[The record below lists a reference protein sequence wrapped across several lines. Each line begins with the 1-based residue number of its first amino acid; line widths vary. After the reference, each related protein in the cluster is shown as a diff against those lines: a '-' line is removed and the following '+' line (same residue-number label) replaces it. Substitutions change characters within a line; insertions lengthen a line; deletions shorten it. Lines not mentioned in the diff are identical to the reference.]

1 MLRLSYLSDELL
13 DLMDVG
19 KLGVVQGVSISYLD
33 EDDQQLVLVAIEDTQ
48 VNMNKDQ
55 AQKIKELGESKS
67 LNLEVIRMLLTDKKK
82 KERKYT
88 MKSDIISRY
97 FEEDAT
103 DDDIEQVIVM
113 LLEKWKEGVRN
124 G

>member
-55 AQKIKELGESKS
+55 AQRIRELGESKS
-67 LNLEVIRMLLTDKKK
+67 LNLEVIRMLLRDKKK

-88 MKSDIISRY
+88 MKADIISRY

>member
-1 MLRLSYLSDELL
+1 
-13 DLMDVG
+13 
-19 KLGVVQGVSISYLD
+19 
-33 EDDQQLVLVAIEDTQ
+33 
-48 VNMNKDQ
+48 
-55 AQKIKELGESKS
+55 
-67 LNLEVIRMLLTDKKK
+67 
-82 KERKYT
+82 
-88 MKSDIISRY
+88 MKADIISRY

>member
-55 AQKIKELGESKS
+55 AQRLK
-67 LNLEVIRMLLTDKKK
+67 NWVN
-82 KERKYT
+82 RK
-88 MKSDIISRY
+88 
-97 FEEDAT
+97 A
-103 DDDIEQVIVM
+103 
-113 LLEKWKEGVRN
+113 
-124 G
+124 